1 MTVKPFVL
9 LCAAVLALSGCDSI
23 DPDSPLGKRKAIFQD
38 MMALSEDMGGMLRG
52 RLPYDGPAFAR
63 MADELDVLS
72 SQPWQYYRPVKEKHS
87 TARDEVWQRQEQF
100 QALARELE
108 DATAGLKQAV
118 SQPGFKPADL
128 REPLKKV
135 EQACESCHQEFR
147 AY

>member
-9 LCAAVLALSGCDSI
+9 LCAAVLALGGCDSI
-23 DPDSPLGKRKAIFQD
+23 DPDSPLGKRKAIFQQ

-63 MADELDVLS
+63 MANELDELS
-72 SQPWQYYRPVKEKHS
+72 SEPWQHYRPVKEEHS
-87 TARDEVWQRQEQF
+87 TARDEVWQRQEHF
-100 QALARELE
+100 QALARDLE
-108 DATAGLKQAV
+108 AATAQLKLTV
-118 SQPGFKPADL
+118 SQPGFKPGDL
-128 REPLKKV
+128 REPLKQV